1 MDYASFLKKK
11 TEIDYDCGF
20 DVPLSEIHAR
30 LSLGQWGYQAS
41 IVKWAVRKGRAALF
55 EDCGLGK
62 TIQQVEWLNIIC
74 RHERIKGIIVCP
86 LSVAEQ
92 TINEA
97 KLIDVEIVYAACL
110 TECINPTGI
119 YITNYERLDH
129 FDGHDFGA
137 VVLDESSILKGQ
149 NGKTKAR
156 IFKMFKETPFRL
168 SCTATPSPNDIAE
181 MSNQVEYLGIMSSAE
196 MLSKFFVNDSANG
209 SGWRLKGHA
218 KSDFYRWMATWCV
231 FIRRPS
237 DIGFSDEGFE
247 LPPLNIQAVFTDS
260 VYIPDGELFPADKVK
275 GLTGRIDERKKS
287 IQNKVDTLVSLIK
300 TNIDKQCEYGINLQ
314 HEQTRESGIQSEVL
328 SGKCGC
334 RQEAEERM
342 VSEKQGI
349 IRQGEKKQLSKGI
362 SQGTSGKIYQ
372 DKRAER
378 STEYSTKQEIQRRFV
393 IKRKG
398 TGKSIGMAENES
410 GEKKGS
416 TSIEIQNNTAR
427 LQFTLTETRVQM
439 CYMRNDR
446 RIESKDFPF
455 CRPLP
460 RVWESS
466 RSSLHQL
473 QSCAREVQGQYR
485 TTEKCHT
492 ILRDQWIVWC
502 GLNDEQKEVKKALDK
517 MSISNVSV
525 SGDTPIEKKLEYFRE
540 WKSNESDILISKV
553 KVAGFGLN
561 LQNAHN
567 MAFIGMG
574 DSFEMYYQAIRR
586 EYRFGQKKPVN
597 VYLVL
602 TNAEQSILANVMR
615 KERDNAEMI
624 DAVVREMADFTKDEI
639 QTGTVKYSDTMEL
652 QTVKG
657 DKFTALLGD
666 SCETIKTLKDESVD
680 LSIFSPP
687 FFSLYT
693 YSPSMRDMG
702 NSLNDD
708 EFWTHFK
715 FLIPELFRV
724 IKTGRIC
731 AVHCMQVPALLGKDG
746 YIGIKD
752 FRGDIIENFSA
763 CGFVY
768 HGEFVLPKNPQAQ
781 SIRTHAKG
789 LTFTQFEKDCSWSR
803 PALLDY
809 MLIFRKPGEPETII
823 KNGDFEGSEV
833 TRNEWKDIASGIL
846 RSVRE
851 TYTLNTIKHD
861 GDERHVC
868 PLQLDAIDIITRLYS
883 NKGET
888 VYSPFGGVGSEGY
901 QAILN
906 DRYAILGELKPEY
919 FSQLVDNLKR
929 AEHELSLKNNELF

>member
-1 MDYASFLKKK
+1 MNYKDFLKKK

-20 DVPLSEIHAR
+20 NYPLESIHSR
-30 LSLGQWGYQAS
+30 LSGGQWGYQAS

-62 TIQQVEWLNIIC
+62 TIQQVEWLRIIC
-74 RHERIKGIIVCP
+74 ETKQIKGIIACP

-97 KLIDVEIVYAACL
+97 KLIDVDIKYAYDKS
-110 TECINPTGI
+110 ECVNPSGL

-129 FDGHDFGA
+129 FEGHDFGA
-137 VVLDESSILKGQ
+137 VVLDESSILKGE

-156 IFKMFKETPFRL
+156 IFKMFKDTPFRL

-181 MSNQVEYLGIMSSAE
+181 MSNQVEYLGIMSSSE
-196 MLSKFFVNDSANG
+196 MLSKFFVNDSAKG

-231 FIRRPS
+231 FIRKPS

-260 VYIPDGELFPADKVK
+260 VYIPDGELFPSDRVK

-287 IQNKVDTLVSLIK
+287 IEGKVETLAPIV
-300 TNIDKQCEYGINLQ
+300 NAD
-314 HEQTRESGIQSEVL
+314 
-328 SGKCGC
+328 
-334 RQEAEERM
+334 
-342 VSEKQGI
+342 
-349 IRQGEKKQLSKGI
+349 
-362 SQGTSGKIYQ
+362 
-372 DKRAER
+372 
-378 STEYSTKQEIQRRFV
+378 
-393 IKRKG
+393 
-398 TGKSIGMAENES
+398 
-410 GEKKGS
+410 
-416 TSIEIQNNTAR
+416 
-427 LQFTLTETRVQM
+427 
-439 CYMRNDR
+439 
-446 RIESKDFPF
+446 P
-455 CRPLP
+455 
-460 RVWESS
+460 
-466 RSSLHQL
+466 
-473 QSCAREVQGQYR
+473 
-485 TTEKCHT
+485 
-492 ILRDQWIVWC
+492 DQWMIWT
-502 GLNDEQKEVKKALDK
+502 GLNDEAVSARRMIENSVNVKGDD
-517 MSISNVSV
+517 SIEHKISAMKSFL
-525 SGDTPIEKKLEYFRE
+525 SGETKVM
-540 WKSNESDILISKV
+540 ISKV
-553 KVAGFGLN
+553 KIFGYGMN
-561 LQNAHN
+561 CQNAHN

-586 EYRFGQKKPVN
+586 EYRFGQKKQVN

-615 KERDNAEMI
+615 KEQENAEMI
-624 DAVVREMADFTKDEI
+624 DAVVHEMADFTKDEI

-652 QTVKG
+652 KTVKG
-657 DKFTALLGD
+657 NKFTALLGD
-666 SCETIKTLKDESVD
+666 SCETIKTLDEESVD

-715 FLIPELFRV
+715 FLIPELYRV

-823 KNGDFEGSEV
+823 KNGDFDGSEV
-833 TRNEWKDIASGIL
+833 TRNEWIDIASGIL

-919 FSQLVDNLKR
+919 FWQLVDNLKR
-929 AEHELSLKNNELF
+929 AEHELSVKKNELFV